1 MKVMDIGLGM
11 MNIWVHH
18 SHGTSEKTM
27 GFLVREDSGVED
39 QGVGYLSS
47 IKHVDREC
55 SVGYKLVD
63 RRPQRVL
70 EAKASFGILLQVLF
84 KQVGSNISLEDSRC
98 IGNHKATVFTDNY
111 PPYSSHERIRL

>member
-1 MKVMDIGLGM
+1 
-11 MNIWVHH
+11 
-18 SHGTSEKTM
+18 M

-84 KQVGSNISLEDSRC
+84 KQVGSNISLEDLGALAITRQ
-98 IGNHKATVFTDNY
+98 TVFTDNY